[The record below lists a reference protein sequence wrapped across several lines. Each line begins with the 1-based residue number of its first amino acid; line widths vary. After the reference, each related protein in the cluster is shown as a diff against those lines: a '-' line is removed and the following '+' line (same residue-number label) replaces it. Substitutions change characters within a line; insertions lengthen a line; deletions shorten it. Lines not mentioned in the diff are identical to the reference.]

1 MVAPL
6 LLSAIFAI
14 TAFTLCAKRQVIDY
28 FESITVIN
36 TATAE
41 EAFDSQCEDGVRSD
55 DHRTHGALAVRTT
68 RRAHGAR
75 CDDDRENGA
84 LAVAIAAN
92 ST

>member
-28 FESITVIN
+28 FESSTVIN

-41 EAFDSQCEDGVRSD
+41 EAVDFQCEDGVRSE
-55 DHRTHGALAVRTT
+55 DHRAHGALAVRST
-68 RRAHGAR
+68 RRAYGAR
-75 CDDDRENGA
+75 CDDGREHG
-84 LAVAIAAN
+84 AIAVVIAED
-92 ST
+92 SA